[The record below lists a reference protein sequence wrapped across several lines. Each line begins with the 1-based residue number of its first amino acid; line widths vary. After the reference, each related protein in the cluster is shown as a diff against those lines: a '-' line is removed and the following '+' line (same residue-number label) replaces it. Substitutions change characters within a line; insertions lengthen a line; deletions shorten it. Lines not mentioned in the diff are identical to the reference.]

1 MPKRTRLIRQRL
13 TAMSALSSSVALLL
27 ACSSFL
33 AYELVTFRHSLV
45 DDVNADA
52 QVLAFNVAAPL
63 LFNDPAAAT
72 TSLRALFQA
81 KPRVRSALVTGMDGK
96 IFASHG
102 QLRSAPPAPATGG
115 PWHRFESD
123 GLVLGVPVL
132 SEGSPIGMLTLVASL
147 DERDQRIRRYLLLT
161 GSTLV
166 VALMIALGTSSLM
179 QRRIVRPIMRLT
191 DAAGQISRN
200 SDYSV
205 RVEAQTG
212 DELGVLAA
220 AFNDMIGRIEQ
231 KDAGLRASEERYR
244 LLFENSPLPKW
255 VYDLE
260 TLAFLAVN
268 DAAVRHYGFTHE
280 EFLRMTIKDIRPAE
294 DTPRLMASVEQHK
307 PLEGPE
313 KWRHRKKDGTII
325 TVEISAHDLTFDG
338 KPARLVVA
346 NDITA
351 RELAEELLRR
361 SELRF
366 TRLSESG
373 IVGILVLDLAGTILE
388 ANDTFLKM
396 VGLTREE
403 LQPGVLRVQDVTAAD
418 SRGTSE
424 AALEEI
430 SKRGT
435 VGLFEKDYQRRDGT
449 RVPVIIGAAMLDSKR
464 HISFILD
471 ITERKRLEQVSRQS
485 FELEM
490 QNRRIQEAT
499 RLKSEFLAN
508 MSHELRTP
516 LNAILGFS
524 ELLQDGVVP
533 PGSPEHREFLD
544 DIVKSGRH
552 LLQLINDVLDLA
564 RVEAGKV
571 DFRPEPIDLE
581 MVAREVMSIVRMISV
596 AKNIRID
603 VSIDA
608 ELREGI
614 FLDPARLKQ
623 VLYNFVSNALKFTP
637 AGGVVTVRARPY
649 GEESL
654 LLEVEDTG
662 PGIAPEDLKRLFI
675 EFQQLE
681 AGLAKEHSG
690 TGLGLALTRRLAEA
704 QGGSVGVRSTIGKGS
719 VFHVI
724 LPRRTPAG
732 PAQPQFRPRPA
743 PAGAPCVLVIED
755 DERDQAQLVE
765 ALSGAGYAVE
775 AASTGSQAL
784 ALCRT
789 RKFDA
794 ISLDL
799 LLPDMSGQD
808 ILRRVR
814 AGGLNRDVP
823 VVVVTI
829 VAERGAI
836 AGFTVQDFLPK
847 PIDAATLISALA
859 RAGIRPEQPGSVMV
873 VDDDEGSLKLMAVA
887 LTQLG
892 FRAVG
897 MNSAEE
903 ALRATGIAP
912 PSAIVLDLLMPGMDG
927 FEFLELLREAPATRR
942 TPVLIWTVKDL
953 NAQEQARL
961 SRSVQTIVRKGHGGI
976 PALLDDLRR
985 FLPAWPPALPRS

>member
-1 MPKRTRLIRQRL
+1 
-13 TAMSALSSSVALLL
+13 
-27 ACSSFL
+27 
-33 AYELVTFRHSLV
+33 
-45 DDVNADA
+45 
-52 QVLAFNVAAPL
+52 
-63 LFNDPAAAT
+63 
-72 TSLRALFQA
+72 
-81 KPRVRSALVTGMDGK
+81 
-96 IFASHG
+96 
-102 QLRSAPPAPATGG
+102 
-115 PWHRFESD
+115 
-123 GLVLGVPVL
+123 
-132 SEGSPIGMLTLVASL
+132 
-147 DERDQRIRRYLLLT
+147 
-161 GSTLV
+161 
-166 VALMIALGTSSLM
+166 
-179 QRRIVRPIMRLT
+179 LT

-268 DAAVRHYGFTHE
+268 DAAVRQYGYTRE

-294 DTPRLMASVEQHK
+294 DTPRLMASIQHLK
-307 PLEGPE
+307 PVEGPE

-325 TVEISAHDLTFDG
+325 TVEISAHDLTFDR

-351 RELAEELLRR
+351 RERGEELLRR
-361 SELRF
+361 SEARF

-403 LQPGVLRVQDVTAAD
+403 LQPQVLRVQDVTAPD
-418 SRGTSE
+418 SKRTSE

-435 VGLFEKDYQRRDGT
+435 VGLFEKEYQRRDGT
-449 RVPVIIGAAMLDSKR
+449 RVPVLIGAAMLDSER

-524 ELLQDGVVP
+524 ELLRDGVVP

-596 AKNIRID
+596 TKNIRID
-603 VSIDA
+603 VSIDT

-637 AGGVVTVRARPY
+637 AGGVVTVRARPH

-662 PGIAPEDLKRLFI
+662 PGIAPEDIKRLFI

-704 QGGSVGVRSTIGKGS
+704 QGGSAGVRSTVGKGS

-724 LPRRTPAG
+724 LPRRSSAG
-732 PAQPQFRPRPA
+732 PAQPQFQPRPA
-743 PAGAPCVLVIED
+743 PPGAPCVLVIED

-775 AASTGSQAL
+775 AARTGSQAI

-799 LLPDMSGQD
+799 LLPDISGQE
-808 ILRRVR
+808 ILRQVR

-823 VVVVTI
+823 VVVVTV

-847 PIDAATLISALA
+847 PIDAASLISVLT
-859 RAGIRPEQPGSVMV
+859 RAGIRPEQPGSIMV

-903 ALRATGIAP
+903 ALRAMGSAP

-927 FEFLELLREAPATRR
+927 FEFLDLLREAPATRR

-976 PALLDDLRR
+976 PALLEDLRR
-985 FLPAWPPALPRS
+985 FLPAGRPPLAKS